1 MKIKSSDIN
10 KLKEIGLKSAGLE
23 EENVKIVDI
32 TPTVNKDDSVNID
45 IDVEINRDEDLEDE
59 EYTDDYVNDNFD
71 LDINE
76 IMGEAPDNLEDID
89 SPELLEVVIF
99 EELDEMLMKDSHDL
113 SELKLEIDVLNKK
126 EEDAVL
132 VSEIKDLQ
140 KELDKL
146 ISKFKEIAK
155 KYDNIYETI
164 DYANIKQLN
173 DYYLNDL
180 FIDYKEILQN
190 EELWKSF
197 GKDPKEIQEYINIVN
212 SIIELESKKSDL
224 KNKIDEKKE
233 KLDIR
238 DSEFDRLKD
247 EYYSIDK
254 INDYVRDFNKAQSN
268 NLEKIKA
275 LVDKSVEVQKT
286 IEHKRE
292 YTFNL
297 GNALGGALLISGAS
311 FIPHNRRGNML
322 RIGLL
327 ITGIAALSRIITH
340 EDKEEIEYSF
350 DITSYEK
357 EINNGIKGINNVI
370 DDIDKAFLDI
380 KVIRDKIKE
389 ELGDYINDVPEF
401 KELLIN
407 INKVEKA
414 LSVQK
419 DIAKNYS
426 NEFSNTLKENNEKIK
441 KLDKYNN

>member
-311 FIPHNRRGNML
+311 FIPPNRRGNML